1 MLTAEDKKKN
11 RRIEHATW
19 AIFLMFFGLMFIV
32 DEKYIPDGAWM
43 MGIGI
48 LLILLNGIRY
58 LQTLPISHFTAGL
71 GVVLIILGAGDYAS
85 YNVPTGALVIFVIGA
100 FLLGNVLIKEK

>member
-19 AIFLMFFGLMFIV
+19 AIFLMFFGLMFIL

-43 MGIGI
+43 LGIGI
-48 LLILLNGIRY
+48 LLILLNVLRY
-58 LQTLPISHFTAGL
+58 VQTLPISHFTAAL
-71 GVVLIILGAGDYAS
+71 GVLLMILGVGDYAS
-85 YNVPTGALVIFVIGA
+85 YKVPTGALIVFIIGA